1 MSSTRR
7 KVLKIA
13 GGLVAGGAAVVA
25 GGAGW
30 MTWKM
35 KESPLGYALPDL
47 AAADGDMLTPT
58 PSCGDVGATESQT
71 QGPYY
76 TPDTPERRTLRE
88 AGMVGTPLTVV
99 GRVLGTD
106 CRPVA
111 SAVLDVWSCDGEG
124 VYDNDGFRLRGHQ
137 FTDADGRFIIETIK
151 PVEYTEMGFTR
162 TPHLHVKLQGRGTAL
177 LTTQLYFPGEP
188 YNAKDSIFSD
198 SLLIDAEA
206 QPDGSILGRFDF
218 VLAASV

>member
-7 KVLKIA
+7 KVLKVA

-30 MTWKM
+30 MAWKM
-35 KESPLGYALPDL
+35 KESPLGYDLPDL
-47 AAADGDMLTPT
+47 AAADGAMLAPT
-58 PSCGDVGATESQT
+58 PACGDEAVTEAQT

-76 TPDTPERRTLRE
+76 TPNTPRRSMLRE

-111 SAVLDVWSCDGEG
+111 GAVIDVWSCDGEG

-137 FTDADGRFIIETIK
+137 FSDAEGRFAIETIK
-151 PVEYTEMGFTR
+151 PAAYTEFGFTR

-188 YNAKDSIFSD
+188 HNAQDDIYSD
-198 SLLIDAEA
+198 ALLVDAEMRV
-206 QPDGSILGRFDF
+206 DGSMLGRFDF
-218 VLAASV
+218 VLAQLT

>member
-7 KVLKIA
+7 KVLKFA
-13 GGLVAGGAAVVA
+13 GGLVAGGAAVFA

-30 MTWKM
+30 MAWKM
-35 KESPLGYALPDL
+35 KESPLGYDLPL
-47 AAADGDMLTPT
+47 AAGAALAPT
-58 PSCGDVGATESQT
+58 PACGDDGATEAQT

-76 TPDTPERRTLRE
+76 TPNTPQRSMLRE

-111 SAVLDVWSCDGEG
+111 GAVLDVWSCDGEG

-137 FTDADGRFIIETIK
+137 FTDAEGRFVIETIK

-188 YNAKDSIFSD
+188 YNAKDTIFSD
-198 SLLIDAEA
+198 ALLIDAEM
-206 QPDGSILGRFDF
+206 QPDGAMLGRFDF
-218 VLAASV
+218 VLAPLA